1 MFFVDS
7 HQNGAT
13 SWIPKTLPANV
24 KVIISLTHS
33 EDEITQTNKR
43 EMSKFVK
50 TFSEGLQDPG
60 SNVAAIGEL
69 GPILSEKVIRLW
81 LDRCGRTLT
90 NHQAS
95 PYVMCSWANSTMI

>member
-24 KVIISLTHS
+24 KVIISLTFN
-33 EDEITQTNKR
+33 EDESKNKR
-43 EMSKFVK
+43 EMSRFVK
-50 TFSEGLQDPG
+50 TFSEGLMQADT
-60 SNVAAIGEL
+60 NVASVGQL

-95 PYVMCSWANSTMI
+95 RPNEC